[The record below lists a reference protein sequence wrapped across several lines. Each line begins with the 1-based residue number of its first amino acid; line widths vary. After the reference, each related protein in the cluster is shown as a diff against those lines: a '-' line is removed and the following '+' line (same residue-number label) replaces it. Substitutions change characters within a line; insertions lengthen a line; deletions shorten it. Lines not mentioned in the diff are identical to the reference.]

1 MSRGID
7 DAGSLGMEDF
17 FLFFLFCQAFVL
29 VEFLLRDVTIE
40 HVARGGFTWC
50 SFDLDFFRLDL
61 VEVFWLVEWTKA
73 ILFYFCQFDNEFG
86 KYSWKIF
93 LIYFGLI

>member
-50 SFDLDFFRLDL
+50 SFDLDFFRFSGSIL
-61 VEVFWLVEWTKA
+61 VGRMDEGDSF
-73 ILFYFCQFDNEFG
+73 LFLP
-86 KYSWKIF
+86 I
-93 LIYFGLI
+93 